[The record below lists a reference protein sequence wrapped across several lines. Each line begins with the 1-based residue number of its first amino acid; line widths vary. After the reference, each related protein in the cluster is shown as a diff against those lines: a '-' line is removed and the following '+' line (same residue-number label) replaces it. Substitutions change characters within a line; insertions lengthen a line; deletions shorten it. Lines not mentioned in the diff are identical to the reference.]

1 MNRGSGNYEGTVIK
15 SSKPERKMKINF
27 SINNFCEGKFKNDSF
42 WLIKLFQNDNGLM
55 SIEGL
60 IDNMLCLMEM
70 IWYKLK
76 SSIF

>member
-42 WLIKLFQNDNGLM
+42 
-55 SIEGL
+55 
-60 IDNMLCLMEM
+60 
-70 IWYKLK
+70 
-76 SSIF
+76 